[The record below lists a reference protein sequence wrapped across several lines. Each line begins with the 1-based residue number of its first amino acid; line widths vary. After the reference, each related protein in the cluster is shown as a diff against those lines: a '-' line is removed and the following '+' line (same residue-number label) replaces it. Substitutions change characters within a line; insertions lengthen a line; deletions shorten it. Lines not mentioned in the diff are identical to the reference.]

1 MKPIVL
7 DASALLAMF
16 YGEAGVEEVR
26 RLFHRAN
33 AADQP
38 LLMTA
43 VNWAETLYRIEKSQG
58 PAGLSAA
65 RQLAASGP
73 LSVVPA
79 DKEQAELAASYKAA
93 GLLALADGFAA
104 ALAKLRQAELV
115 TADYGFKTVE
125 KEIKIIWLKKA

>member
-7 DASALLAMF
+7 DASALLALF
-16 YGEAGVEEVR
+16 YGEAGVDEVR
-26 RLFHRAN
+26 TLFHRAN

-58 PAGLSAA
+58 PVGLSAA

>member
-16 YGEAGVEEVR
+16 YGEAGVDEVR
-26 RLFHRAN
+26 TLFHRAN

-43 VNWAETLYRIEKSQG
+43 VNWAETVYRIEKSQG
-58 PAGLSAA
+58 TAGLSAA

-104 ALAKLRQAELV
+104 ALAKLRKAELV
-115 TADYGFKTVE
+115 TADYNFKTVE